1 MSTARAGPLSDRS
14 QSQTFEQKIVEVN
27 IRNESVRRAS
37 AKPRGVCTYRKRLPR
52 YVPRLGE

>member
-27 IRNESVRRAS
+27 IRNESVRRAY
-37 AKPRGVCTYRKRLPR
+37 AKPRGV
-52 YVPRLGE
+52 